1 MQEVQDA
8 KARLYETFKMDSVDK
23 ALNKRVEQQQKALE
37 EQQAAMAAIPQ
48 PVDIYQRN
56 KDRMYEVSQKSFPK
70 GSSRAV
76 DMSVYAVVDGVGT
89 EGLAKAY
96 KRAQDD
102 IDALEDQGE
111 RGRANIR
118 RQQYM
123 QENFLPAVEIVVNS
137 TSPDEVLANQKALQE
152 LDKYALVSTGAS
164 GKGYTATYIRQAYG
178 NQLGQQ
184 EGRSDA
190 SVRSEVMRINS
201 LLDEGQIRTAVGI
214 ANKLKDKID
223 KGEAMADDVDY
234 DLLGRVVSFYK

>member
-1 MQEVQDA
+1 MDIDKNIQDFSKQEIGRLKNERKELEAADA
-8 KARLYETFKMDSVDK
+8 ELAKNSPEP
-23 ALNKRVEQQQKALE
+23 
-37 EQQAAMAAIPQ
+37 IPQ

-56 KDRMYEVSQKSFPK
+56 RDRIYEVNQKSFPK

-76 DMSVYAVVDGVGT
+76 DMSVYAVIDGVGA
-89 EGLAKAY
+89 EGLTKAY

-123 QENFLPAVEIVVNS
+123 QENFLPAVEIVVNA

-184 EGRSDA
+184 EGRSDDF
-190 SVRSEVMRINS
+190 VRSEVMRINS

-223 KGEAMADDVDY
+223 KGEAMADDLSY